1 MKAAKKELVNFKE
14 EMNELMKQYGYS
26 IVSYCLDER
35 IGRSSTN
42 RRATLEFVL
51 VPIEED
57 PE

>member
-1 MKAAKKELVNFKE
+1 MKVAKKDLVNFKE
-14 EMNELMKQYGYS
+14 EMNELMEQYGYS
-26 IVSYCLDER
+26 IISYCLDER
-35 IGRSSTN
+35 IGRSTN